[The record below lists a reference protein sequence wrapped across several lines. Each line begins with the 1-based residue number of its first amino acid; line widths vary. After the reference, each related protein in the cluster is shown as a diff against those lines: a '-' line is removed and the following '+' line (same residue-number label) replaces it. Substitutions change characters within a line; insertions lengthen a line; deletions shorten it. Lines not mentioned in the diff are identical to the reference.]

1 MIIEFAIDD
10 LAVVSPAL
18 MLIAIYGSKAWWFL

>member
-1 MIIEFAIDD
+1 MIIEFAIED

-18 MLIAIYGSKAWWFL
+18 MLIAIYGSKAWFL